1 MHCGSC
7 ILFEVVLSEK
17 FSHYVKVIVIG
28 LLGKMHC
35 SHCVRFTAL
44 PNPTKNTFCII
55 INFLPWN
62 TKWNIKGSNFK
73 NKLWLM
79 KYKPWCDHDLPSTL
93 IRQYLAQNSNF
104 YDSIGSLHPAIF
116 SFDQNAISFKI
127 CHCIKAPTHLQKL
140 LSKLKKSESS
150 DNCIVDLQQTALV
163 PKFPYGVLCMC
174 TMWCQ

>member
-1 MHCGSC
+1 MQSLCKIYC
-7 ILFEVVLSEK
+7 TPFL
-17 FSHYVKVIVIG
+17 
-28 LLGKMHC
+28 
-35 SHCVRFTAL
+35 L

-62 TKWNIKGSNFK
+62 KKWNIKGSNFK

-93 IRQYLAQNSNF
+93 IGQYLAQNSNF